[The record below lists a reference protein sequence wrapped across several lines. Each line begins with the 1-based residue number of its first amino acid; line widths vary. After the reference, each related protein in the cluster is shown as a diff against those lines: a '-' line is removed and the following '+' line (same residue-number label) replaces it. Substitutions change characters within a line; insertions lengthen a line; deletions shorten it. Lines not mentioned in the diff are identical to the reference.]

1 MDLEQLGR
9 EAAKADFYRGTR
21 LNKKEMFEKV
31 DEYKL
36 GYISALCEYVCN
48 HPDPLFCLEQLR
60 EIQAIYDFPFAQ
72 KIISPR
78 LHHLNNCINA

>member
-9 EAAKADFYRGTR
+9 ENAQADWARDSLLSKQELFKKA
-21 LNKKEMFEKV
+21 

-36 GYISALCEYVCN
+36 GYLPVLCEYVCN
-48 HPDPLFCLEQLR
+48 HIDPLFCLDQIK

-72 KIISPR
+72 EILSR
-78 LHHLNNCINA
+78 QVHYLESCINA